1 MKNQESHY
9 TTHNDT
15 QFLCSKPHFEKNLL
29 SYINSLSL
37 LFQNLDKNPLAPP
50 QPPPPPTIH

>member
-15 QFLCSKPHFEKNLL
+15 QFLCSKPHFEKNLFEL
-29 SYINSLSL
+29 Y
-37 LFQNLDKNPLAPP
+37 
-50 QPPPPPTIH
+50 